1 MNKSVGGKA
10 AVIVIALGIAA
21 ALGFYVQRKLS
32 RPELV
37 ASPAPATPAPATP
50 AASATPAAAVAAAST
65 ATSNVEPAPL
75 KIPDV
80 LPQFVLAD
88 RDGKP
93 RKLGDWAGRPL
104 AVNFWATW
112 CGPCRREI
120 PLLNKLRHDRAAQ
133 KLEVIGIAV
142 DFREDVLKYAAATP
156 ISYPLLIGEEDG
168 LEAVKALGMQP
179 QFPFTVFA
187 DSKQRIV
194 ALKVGELHQDD
205 ADLIL
210 DKLLD
215 VDKGRLQ
222 LSAAHEQITEGLK
235 ALADKRAAAGAAP
248 KD

>member
-1 MNKSVGGKA
+1 MSKSMGGKA
-10 AVIVIALGIAA
+10 AVFIVIALGIAA
-21 ALGFYVQRKLS
+21 ALGFFVQRKLS
-32 RPELV
+32 KPELV
-37 ASPAPATPAPATP
+37 ASPSPAAP
-50 AASATPAAAVAAAST
+50 AASATPAAAAST
-65 ATSNVEPAPL
+65 ASPTPVAQAL
-75 KIPDV
+75 KVPDV
-80 LPQFVLAD
+80 LPQFALAD

-133 KLEVIGIAV
+133 KLEIIGIAV

-156 ISYPLLIGEEDG
+156 ISYPLLIGEDDG
-168 LEAVKALGMQP
+168 LEAVKAMGMQP

-194 ALKVGELHQDD
+194 ALKIGELHQDD

-210 DKLLD
+210 DRLLD
-215 VDKGRLQ
+215 VDAGRLD
-222 LSAAHEQITEGLK
+222 LAAARNQITEGLK
-235 ALADKRAAAGAAP
+235 TLADKRATASAG
-248 KD
+248 KV

>member
-1 MNKSVGGKA
+1 MNRLPSANYMGGKT
-10 AVIVIALGIAA
+10 AVFVVIALAIAA
-21 ALGFYVQRKLS
+21 ALGFFAQRKLTKT
-32 RPELV
+32 ELV
-37 ASPAPATPAPATP
+37 ASPTAAAP
-50 AASATPAAAVAAAST
+50 AASAASAAPAATTT
-65 ATSNVEPAPL
+65 ATPEAEVL
-75 KIPDV
+75 KVPDV

-93 RKLGDWAGRPL
+93 RKLGDWAGRPV

-133 KLEVIGIAV
+133 KLEIIGIAV
-142 DFREDVLKYAAATP
+142 DFREDVLKYAQATT
-156 ISYPLLIGEEDG
+156 ISYPLLIGEDDG
-168 LEAVKALGMQP
+168 LAAVKAMGMQP

-210 DKLLD
+210 DRLLD
-215 VDKGRLQ
+215 VDSGRLD
-222 LSAAHEQITEGLK
+222 LVAARSQITEGLK
-235 ALADKRAAAGAAP
+235 ALADKRATAKTPAEG
-248 KD
+248 